1 VAFAERGGRSSANW
15 GAEEQP
21 DPPANPESVARLICL
36 RLLDQRARTRFELAE
51 AMRRRDVPQSAA
63 DSVLDR
69 FTELGLVDDMSLA
82 NEFVLARHRNR
93 GQTGPALAAV
103 LRRRGIDDRVV
114 RDALAQIDPDDDA
127 AVARAL
133 ARTRLARMVD
143 VDDFSAM
150 RRLVGLLARRGHS
163 SATAM
168 AAARQVIAERAGAG
182 NLDGTDR
189 YLDDGDA

>member
-1 VAFAERGGRSSANW
+1 VAFAENGRRSSADW
-15 GAEEQP
+15 VAEDTS
-21 DPPANPESVARLICL
+21 DPPANPEAVARLICL
-36 RLLDQRARTRFELAE
+36 RLLDQRARTRFELAD
-51 AMRRRDVPQSAA
+51 AMRRREVPQSVA

-69 FTELGLVDDMSLA
+69 FTELGLVDDMTLA

-93 GQTGPALAAV
+93 AQTGPALAIA
-103 LRRRGIDDRVV
+103 LRRRGVDERVV

-127 AVARAL
+127 AAARAL

-168 AAARQVIAERAGAG
+168 AAARQVIAERADGASV
-182 NLDGTDR
+182 DHVDR
-189 YLDDGDA
+189 YLDDGDG